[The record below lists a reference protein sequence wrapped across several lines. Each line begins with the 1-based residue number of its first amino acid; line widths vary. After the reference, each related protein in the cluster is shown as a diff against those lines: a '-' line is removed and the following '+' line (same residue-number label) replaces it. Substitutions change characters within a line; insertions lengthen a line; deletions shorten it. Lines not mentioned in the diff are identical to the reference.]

1 MKNLLEYESWS
12 DYKTPS
18 ELRSRIES
26 EKKQRTK
33 DFFKKRTTGG
43 KASDM
48 FTDDVEFK
56 QDMKEV
62 FLENGCNTNNQLDF
76 LISLNPSKGDLTEIL
91 LKNNDLLKGLKELMG
106 SYAGSLEKASGRS
119 TEEFESYIDNI
130 TMVNQ
135 AINDIIH
142 KT

>member
-1 MKNLLEYESWS
+1 MKHLYEYESWS
-12 DYKTPS
+12 DYKTPA
-18 ELRSRIES
+18 ELRSRIQAIGKE
-26 EKKQRTK
+26 RAK

-62 FLENGCNTNNQLDF
+62 FLENGCNTNSQLDF

-91 LKNNDLLKGLKELMG
+91 IRNNDLLKGLKELMASYSG
-106 SYAGSLEKASGRS
+106 SIEKVGRS

-130 TMVNQ
+130 IMVNQ

-142 KT
+142 G